1 MTSIAIIKTGGKQ
14 YKVSEGDVINVEKI
28 EEKDGAKIKFPIL
41 FIGND
46 KKVFVGNPE
55 VKDQVVLAEVVEQT
69 RGKKVMGIKHKPK
82 KRQLKKF
89 GHRQSLTRI
98 KIIKIGK

>member
-14 YKVSEGDVINVEKI
+14 YKVSEGDIINVEKI
-28 EEKDGAKIKFPIL
+28 DKKDGAEIKFPAL
-41 FIGND
+41 FIGDD
-46 KKVFVGNPE
+46 KKVSVGKPE
-55 VKDQVVLAEVVEQT
+55 VKGEIVLAEVVEQT
-69 RGKKVMGIKHKPK
+69 RGKKVVGIKHKPK

-89 GHRQSLTRI
+89 GHKQNLTKI